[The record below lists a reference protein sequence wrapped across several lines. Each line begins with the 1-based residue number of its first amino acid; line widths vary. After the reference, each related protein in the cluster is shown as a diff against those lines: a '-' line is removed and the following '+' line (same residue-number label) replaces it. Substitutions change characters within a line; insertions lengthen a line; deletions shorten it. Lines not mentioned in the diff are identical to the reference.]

1 MKFGL
6 LTAILEGT
14 TFEEAVDFAAENQL
28 ECLEVACWPNTGG
41 AKRRYAGVCHI
52 DAEALTEEKAKEIIQ
67 YCKERNVEI
76 SSLGYYPNTLDP
88 DLEKRKQ
95 YIDHIYALID
105 ASSMLNVNMVT
116 TFLGRVPDKN
126 VEENLEIVKEVWPPI
141 LEYAKEKGVKI
152 AYVTLHVGLGT
163 FRPVKEE
170 NVLEHHMHS
179 EFYQVTP
186 EAAKLINDT
195 IKITAVNSVK
205 IKISFTD
212 NRKDYFSM

>member
-126 VEENLEIVKEVWPPI
+126 VEENLEIVKKYGLRSWNMRRK
-141 LEYAKEKGVKI
+141 KELKSLLRTV
-152 AYVTLHVGLGT
+152 LCGLQQMNGREDRT
-163 FRPVKEE
+163 
-170 NVLEHHMHS
+170 
-179 EFYQVTP
+179 
-186 EAAKLINDT
+186 
-195 IKITAVNSVK
+195 
-205 IKISFTD
+205 
-212 NRKDYFSM
+212 